1 MQERTQLHR
10 TATGN
15 SGESFLAGQSIVV
28 AGGTGN
34 VGRYLVRALLERGA
48 RVIVPS
54 RTAEHLEALGASIDA
69 DHGPRLITMVGDLSD
84 ETDTLR
90 VQEYL
95 ITHRPL
101 HGAIAS
107 LGRFMPA
114 PSLLSAPVGDLR
126 AALNDYVIAHFQAAR
141 TLIPLIEEGGSYTF
155 VNGPLAFEPMF
166 EGTGLVSVVTA
177 AQAMLARVLFKESK
191 DRPIRV
197 NEVVLYTPFGWSD
210 KAPASGTLPREEV
223 ARYVAHLASSKGA
236 AVRGQ
241 TIHLKSREPFQAFEA
256 VPSFV

>member
-1 MQERTQLHR
+1 MQERTQWHR
-10 TATGN
+10 TATDN
-15 SGESFLAGQSIVV
+15 SSESFLAGQSIVV

-34 VGRYLVRALLERGA
+34 VGRYVVRALLEQGA

-54 RTAEHLEALGASIDA
+54 RTAERLEALRASIEKN
-69 DHGPRLITMVGDLSD
+69 HGSRLITMVGDLSD
-84 ETDTLR
+84 ETDALR

-95 ITHRPL
+95 KTHQPL
-101 HGAIAS
+101 HGAVAS

-126 AALNDYVIAHFQAAR
+126 TALNDYVIAHFQAAR
-141 TLIPLIEEGGSYTF
+141 TLIPLIDDGGSYTLI
-155 VNGPLAFEPMF
+155 NGPLAFEPMF

-191 DRPIRV
+191 GRPIRV

-223 ARYVAHLASSKGA
+223 ARYVAYLASSKGSG
-236 AVRGQ
+236 VRGQ
-241 TIHLKSREPFQAFEA
+241 TLHLKSHYAFEA
-256 VPSFV
+256 FETVASLM

>member
-1 MQERTQLHR
+1 MQDRTSLHR
-10 TATGN
+10 SATWN
-15 SGESFLAGQSIVV
+15 SGERFLAGRSIVV

-34 VGRYLVRALLERGA
+34 VGRYVVRTLLEQGA

-54 RTAEHLEALGASIDA
+54 RTAERLEALRASIDA
-69 DHGPRLITMVGDLSD
+69 DHGSRLITMVGDLSD
-84 ETDTLR
+84 ETDGLR

-95 ITHRPL
+95 KTHRPL
-101 HGAIAS
+101 HGAVAS
-107 LGRFMPA
+107 LGRFMAA

-126 AALNDYVIAHFQAAR
+126 TALNDYVIAHFQAAR
-141 TLIPLIEEGGSYTF
+141 ALIPLIDDGGSYTF
-155 VNGPLAFEPMF
+155 INGPLAFESMF

-197 NEVVLYTPFGWSD
+197 NEVVLYTPFGWGD
-210 KAPASGTLPREEV
+210 EAPASGTLLREEV
-223 ARYVAHLASSKGA
+223 ARYVAYLASSKGS

-241 TIHLKSREPFQAFEA
+241 TIHLNSTQAFEA
-256 VPSFV
+256 FEPVASAV

>member
-1 MQERTQLHR
+1 
-10 TATGN
+10 
-15 SGESFLAGQSIVV
+15 V

-54 RTAEHLEALGASIDA
+54 RTADHLEALRASIDA
-69 DHGPRLITMVGDLSD
+69 DPGRRLITMVGDFSD
-84 ETDTLR
+84 ETDALR

-95 ITHRPL
+95 KTHRPL
-101 HGAIAS
+101 HGAVAS

-114 PSLLSAPVGDLR
+114 PSLVSAPVGDLR

-141 TLIPLIEEGGSYTF
+141 TLIPLLEDGGSYTLI
-155 VNGPLAFEPMF
+155 NGPLAFEPMF
-166 EGTGLVSVVTA
+166 EGTGLVSVATA
-177 AQAMLARVLFKESK
+177 AQAMLARVLFKESE

-210 KAPASGTLPREEV
+210 KAATSGTLPREEV
-223 ARYVAHLASSKGA
+223 ARYVAHLMSSKGS

-241 TIHLKSREPFQAFEA
+241 TIHLSATQAFEA
-256 VPSFV
+256 FEPMASSV

>member
-1 MQERTQLHR
+1 
-10 TATGN
+10 
-15 SGESFLAGQSIVV
+15 V

-54 RTAEHLEALGASIDA
+54 RTAEHLEALRATIDA

-84 ETDTLR
+84 ETDALR
-90 VQEYL
+90 VQEHL
-95 ITHRPL
+95 RTHPL
-101 HGAIAS
+101 HGAVAS

-141 TLIPLIEEGGSYTF
+141 TLIPLIEDGGSYTF
-155 VNGPLAFEPMF
+155 INGPLAFEPMF

-197 NEVVLYTPFGWSD
+197 NEVVVYTPFGWSD

-223 ARYVAHLASSKGA
+223 ARYVAHLASSKGS

-241 TIHLKSREPFQAFEA
+241 TIHLKSHHAFEA
-256 VPSFV
+256 FETVASLM